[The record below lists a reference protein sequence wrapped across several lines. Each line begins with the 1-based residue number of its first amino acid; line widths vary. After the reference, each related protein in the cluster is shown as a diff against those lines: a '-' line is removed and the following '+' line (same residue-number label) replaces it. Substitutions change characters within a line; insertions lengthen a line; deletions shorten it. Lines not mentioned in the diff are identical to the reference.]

1 MVSPNILKKILYIT
15 KSDDETKFK
24 LNCDFFFNSWKGQ
37 LGLQI
42 LTFQNGA
49 QIILL
54 PDIKGNM

>member
-1 MVSPNILKKILYIT
+1 MKQNLSSTVT
-15 KSDDETKFK
+15 
-24 LNCDFFFNSWKGQ
+24 FFFNSWKGQ